1 LQIGDYQ
8 PNLQSPISNQKGERT
23 VNDQTLEE
31 LLESWKEER
40 ISAKEAIDQ
49 LLRHLRLLLD
59 QLRALERSIPASAPP
74 VPSLPAAPRS
84 ARPAAKRR

>member
-1 LQIGDYQ
+1 
-8 PNLQSPISNQKGERT
+8 

-40 ISAKEAIDQ
+40 ISAKEVIDQ

-59 QLRALERSIPASAPP
+59 QLRALERSMPASPPP

-84 ARPAAKRR
+84 ARPTAKRR